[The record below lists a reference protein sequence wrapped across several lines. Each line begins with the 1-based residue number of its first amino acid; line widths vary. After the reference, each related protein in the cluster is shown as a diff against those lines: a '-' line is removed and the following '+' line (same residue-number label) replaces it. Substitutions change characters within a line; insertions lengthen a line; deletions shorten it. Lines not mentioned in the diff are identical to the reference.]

1 MLQNL
6 KNIPQIMFTCS
17 FSTKSRL
24 KLHYIQLCQVFIQPE
39 RCLPLTIN
47 MFLKHVWIVQT
58 SCGNFSIATA
68 PKSEATLC
76 LAQADCR
83 HTRVL
88 VVVTLVSGPKLDQT
102 APAIRVLKTLNIV

>member
-76 LAQADCR
+76 LAESDCR
-83 HTRVL
+83 QCKL
-88 VVVTLVSGPKLDQT
+88 VPQIG
-102 APAIRVLKTLNIV
+102 